1 MVVEEEALALPWKGR
16 TRRMTHQ
23 GAVLQ
28 SYNNELVKFVEE
40 LHLQREELNRQIEQ
54 EEEEKKKVQE
64 ELEML
69 TKQLACVCERLAWKI
84 AAQKELDKILA
95 ETEIAYE
102 KILGS
107 SKMLLNVLKNEMLN
121 LDKTIAL
128 KSTASGDGPLF
139 AAQLNQH

>member
-1 MVVEEEALALPWKGR
+1 
-16 TRRMTHQ
+16 MTHQ

-128 KSTASGDGPLF
+128 KSTASGDGEDGFVDLW
-139 AAQLNQH
+139 

>member
-1 MVVEEEALALPWKGR
+1 
-16 TRRMTHQ
+16 MTHQ

-69 TKQLACVCERLAWKI
+69 TKQLACVCECLAWKI